1 MGSLGESDNGAAQKW
16 LRIGSVFL
24 FLIVF
29 LVGIKLLGSSFKMV
43 GKDTAK
49 SLFEGLSNPFAGLAV
64 GILATVLV
72 QSSSV
77 TTSVVVALVGDG
89 SLGVGVAVPVIMGAN
104 IGTSVT
110 NTIVSLGH
118 ITRSAEF
125 RRAFAGATMHDFFN
139 IIVVA
144 VLLPI
149 ELATGFL
156 QKGATALTDV
166 LAGGGGVAFK
176 SPIKVFIG
184 SITNI
189 FTGGIKDIG
198 LEGWWAAA
206 VALTIGL
213 GFIILALYVI
223 TKTMRGLL
231 AGRLEQ
237 ALNRA
242 LGKSGLIGMGVGL
255 VITVAV
261 QSSSITTSLLI
272 PLIGA
277 GVLSLEVAFPITL
290 GANVGT
296 TVTAMLAAL
305 AAEKSGGLTIALV
318 HLLFNMTGILMIYPF
333 PVLRRIPVRLAEAL
347 GNLAVRNRM
356 YVLLYVVTVFV
367 VVPLLGVLIFRG

>member
-1 MGSLGESDNGAAQKW
+1 MGPTAQQRLVRVAAV
-16 LRIGSVFL
+16 IG
-24 FLIVF
+24 FLIAF
-29 LVGIKLLGSSFKMV
+29 LVGVKLLGASFKMV

-49 SLFEGLSNPFAGLAV
+49 NLFDGLTNPFAGLAV

-77 TTSVVVALVGDG
+77 TTAVVVGLVGDG
-89 SLGVGVAVPVIMGAN
+89 QISVGHAVPVIMGAN

-110 NTIVSLGH
+110 NTLVSLGH

-139 IIVVA
+139 LITVI

-156 QKGATALTDV
+156 QKSATALTTMF
-166 LAGGGGVAFK
+166 AGSSGVTYK
-176 SPIKVFIG
+176 SPIKEFIG
-184 SITNI
+184 SIAKW
-189 FTGGIKDIG
+189 FIKLVEGVG

-206 VALTIGL
+206 VALAIGL
-213 GFIILALYVI
+213 ALIVVSLIFI
-223 TKTMRGLL
+223 TKIMRSLL

-237 ALNRA
+237 SLNRV
-242 LGKSGLIGMGVGL
+242 LGRSGIIGMGVGI

-261 QSSSITTSLLI
+261 QSSSVTTSLLI

-277 GVLSLEVAFPITL
+277 GILSLEVAFPITL
-290 GANVGT
+290 GANIGT
-296 TVTAMLAAL
+296 TVTALLAAM
-305 AAEKSGGLTIALV
+305 AADKTSGLTIALV
-318 HLLFNMTGILMIYPF
+318 HLLFNITGILLVYPF
-333 PVLRRIPVRLAEAL
+333 PPLRRIPIRLAEGL
-347 GNLAVRNRM
+347 GSMAVRNRLL
-356 YVLLYVVTVFV
+356 VLAYILTVFV

>member
-1 MGSLGESDNGAAQKW
+1 MEPLSGDNNDKAQRW
-16 LRIGSVFL
+16 LRVIGVIG

-29 LVGIKLLGSSFKMV
+29 LVGIKLLGASFKMV

-49 SLFEGLSNPFAGLAV
+49 SLFEGLANPFAGLAV

-89 SLGVGVAVPVIMGAN
+89 SLSVGVAVPVIMGAN

-110 NTIVSLGH
+110 NTLVSLGH

-139 IIVVA
+139 LMTVA

-156 QKGATALTDV
+156 QKSAEALTNV
-166 LAGGGGVAFK
+166 LSGGGGVAYK

-184 SITNI
+184 GITKF
-189 FTGGIKDIG
+189 FTGGIQAIG

-213 GFIILALYVI
+213 VFIILSLYVI

-242 LGKSGLIGMGVGL
+242 LGRSGIIGMVVGVI
-255 VITVAV
+255 ITVSV

-290 GANVGT
+290 GANIGT
-296 TVTAMLAAL
+296 TVTALLAAL

-318 HLLFNMTGILMIYPF
+318 HLLFNVTGILMVYPF
-333 PVLRRIPVRLAEAL
+333 PPLRRIPVRMAEAL

-367 VVPLLGVLIFRG
+367 IIPLLGVLIFRG